1 VPLGCLTPAKLENL
15 LVAGRNL
22 SCDTSSHTFLR
33 EIPVCWMMGQAA
45 GTAAGMAIAAGAKV
59 RDVDVKRVRRELTQ
73 QGAVLQ
79 TDLVPAL
86 LASAT

>member
-1 VPLGCLTPAKLENL
+1 
-15 LVAGRNL
+15 
-22 SCDTSSHTFLR
+22 
-33 EIPVCWMMGQAA
+33 MMGQAA